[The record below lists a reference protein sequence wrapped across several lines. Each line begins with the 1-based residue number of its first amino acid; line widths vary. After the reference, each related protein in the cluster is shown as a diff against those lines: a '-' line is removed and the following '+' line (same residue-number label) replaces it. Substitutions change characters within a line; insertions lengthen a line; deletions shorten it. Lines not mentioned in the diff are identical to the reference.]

1 MFVFFLFNLW
11 SLVDLSFSDL
21 KDFFSF
27 FVNLLVCCRSNWEL
41 CCEKMGKRKQV
52 KTEQGEEKK
61 RKKGE
66 NKGEKTKRKKEE
78 KLVEKGKE
86 EEEETERKECEE
98 RRGFECLICFEMM
111 RWEREPRSL
120 PCGHSFCSDCLNKL
134 FFSSQQTSTST
145 SISESG
151 DGDGDG
157 GSGGGGGNGGPN
169 LFLSPLQVGGSS
181 SSSSSSCCLND
192 GGKKKR
198 CCPVCRKEIE
208 GEGGGRCETIESFDS
223 NYLIPETIDV
233 IESSKI
239 PSFCIPPTPCFSFFF
254 IFFCVFK

>member
-1 MFVFFLFNLW
+1 
-11 SLVDLSFSDL
+11 
-21 KDFFSF
+21 
-27 FVNLLVCCRSNWEL
+27 
-41 CCEKMGKRKQV
+41 MGEKRKRD
-52 KTEQGEEKK
+52 ENSGEEEL
-61 RKKGE
+61 E
-66 NKGEKTKRKKEE
+66 NKRKKEE
-78 KLVEKGKE
+78 KPIEKGK

-145 SISESG
+145 SESG
-151 DGDGDG
+151 DGDGGDG
-157 GSGGGGGNGGPN
+157 DDGESDGESDGGPN
-169 LFLSPLQVGGSS
+169 LFLSPLQVDGSSSSS
-181 SSSSSSCCLND
+181 SSSSSSCCLSY

-208 GEGGGRCETIESFDS
+208 GEGGGRCETIGSFDS

-239 PSFCIPPTPCFSFFF
+239 PSFCIPPTPCFSFLLCFQMKQF
-254 IFFCVFK
+254 TSLTHPPQTQRKYPLINKVNR

>member
-1 MFVFFLFNLW
+1 M
-11 SLVDLSFSDL
+11 
-21 KDFFSF
+21 
-27 FVNLLVCCRSNWEL
+27 
-41 CCEKMGKRKQV
+41 

-61 RKKGE
+61 RKK
-66 NKGEKTKRKKEE
+66 EE
-78 KLVEKGKE
+78 KPRGK
-86 EEEETERKECEE
+86 EEETERKECEE

-145 SISESG
+145 PESG
-151 DGDGDG
+151 DGD
-157 GSGGGGGNGGPN
+157 GGPN
-169 LFLSPLQVGGSS
+169 LFLSLLQVDGPSSSSS

-239 PSFCIPPTPCFSFFF
+239 PSFCIPPTPCFFFF
-254 IFFCVFK
+254 FFFCVFK

>member
-1 MFVFFLFNLW
+1 M
-11 SLVDLSFSDL
+11 
-21 KDFFSF
+21 
-27 FVNLLVCCRSNWEL
+27 
-41 CCEKMGKRKQV
+41 

-61 RKKGE
+61 REKGE
-66 NKGEKTKRKKEE
+66 KEGEKTKRKKEE

-86 EEEETERKECEE
+86 EEEEEETERKECEE
-98 RRGFECLICFEMM
+98 SKGFECLICFEMM
-111 RWEREPRSL
+111 RWEKEPRSL

-145 SISESG
+145 STSESG
-151 DGDGDG
+151 DGDG
-157 GSGGGGGNGGPN
+157 GSDGGGGDGGPN

-181 SSSSSSCCLND
+181 SSSSSSSCCLSD
-192 GGKKKR
+192 GEKKKR

-208 GEGGGRCETIESFDS
+208 GEGGGRYETIESFDS

-239 PSFCIPPTPCFSFFF
+239 PSFCIPPTPCFSFLSFSF
-254 IFFCVFK
+254 SCLTTHHKTIVPQTTNIKT

>member
-1 MFVFFLFNLW
+1 M
-11 SLVDLSFSDL
+11 
-21 KDFFSF
+21 
-27 FVNLLVCCRSNWEL
+27 
-41 CCEKMGKRKQV
+41 

-61 RKKGE
+61 RKK
-66 NKGEKTKRKKEE
+66 EE
-78 KLVEKGKE
+78 KLIEKGKE

-134 FFSSQQTSTST
+134 FFSSQQISTSTST
-145 SISESG
+145 SESG
-151 DGDGDG
+151 DG
-157 GSGGGGGNGGPN
+157 GGGGGGGSGDGGPN
-169 LFLSPLQVGGSS
+169 LFLSPLQVDGSSS
-181 SSSSSSCCLND
+181 SSSSSSCCLSD

-208 GEGGGRCETIESFDS
+208 GEGGGRCETIKSFDS

-239 PSFCIPPTPCFSFFF
+239 PSFCLPPTPCFSFLSFSLCF
-254 IFFCVFK
+254 QMKQFTSHSPHHKTIVPQTTNTNTKKIPPH

>member
-1 MFVFFLFNLW
+1 
-11 SLVDLSFSDL
+11 
-21 KDFFSF
+21 
-27 FVNLLVCCRSNWEL
+27 
-41 CCEKMGKRKQV
+41 
-52 KTEQGEEKK
+52 
-61 RKKGE
+61 
-66 NKGEKTKRKKEE
+66 
-78 KLVEKGKE
+78 
-86 EEEETERKECEE
+86 
-98 RRGFECLICFEMM
+98 MM

-120 PCGHSFCSDCLNKL
+120 LCGHSFCSDCLNKL

-145 SISESG
+145 STSESG

-157 GSGGGGGNGGPN
+157 GPDLG
-169 LFLSPLQVGGSS
+169 LSPLQDGGSSS
-181 SSSSSSCCLND
+181 SSSSSSCCLSD

-239 PSFCIPPTPCFSFFF
+239 PSFCIPPTPCFFFSFLFLVCF
-254 IFFCVFK
+254 QMKQFTPPSPTHHKTTTNNKHKENTPSLTK

>member
-1 MFVFFLFNLW
+1 M
-11 SLVDLSFSDL
+11 
-21 KDFFSF
+21 K
-27 FVNLLVCCRSNWEL
+27 
-41 CCEKMGKRKQV
+41 KQ
-52 KTEQGEEKK
+52 QGEEKK

-66 NKGEKTKRKKEE
+66 NKGEKTKEE
-78 KLVEKGKE
+78 KLIEKGKE
-86 EEEETERKECEE
+86 KEETERKECEE

-120 PCGHSFCSDCLNKL
+120 PCGHSFCSDCLGKL

-145 SISESG
+145 SESG
-151 DGDGDG
+151 DGDGGDGDG
-157 GSGGGGGNGGPN
+157 GDDGDSDGGPN
-169 LFLSPLQVGGSS
+169 LFLSPLQVDGSSSSS
-181 SSSSSSCCLND
+181 SSSSSSCCLSD

-239 PSFCIPPTPCFSFFF
+239 PSFCIPPTPCFFSSFSLCFQMKQF
-254 IFFCVFK
+254 TTHHKTTTNNKQQTTNTKKIPPH

>member
-1 MFVFFLFNLW
+1 
-11 SLVDLSFSDL
+11 
-21 KDFFSF
+21 
-27 FVNLLVCCRSNWEL
+27 
-41 CCEKMGKRKQV
+41 MGKRKRV

-86 EEEETERKECEE
+86 KEETERKECEE

-145 SISESG
+145 SESG
-151 DGDGDG
+151 DGDGD
-157 GSGGGGGNGGPN
+157 GGPN

-181 SSSSSSCCLND
+181 SSSSSSSCCLSD

-208 GEGGGRCETIESFDS
+208 GEGGGRCETIGSFDS

-239 PSFCIPPTPCFSFFF
+239 PSFCIPPTPCFSFLSFSF
-254 IFFCVFK
+254 VFSNETIHLTTKQQQTTNTKKIPPH

>member
-1 MFVFFLFNLW
+1 M
-11 SLVDLSFSDL
+11 
-21 KDFFSF
+21 
-27 FVNLLVCCRSNWEL
+27 
-41 CCEKMGKRKQV
+41 

-66 NKGEKTKRKKEE
+66 KEGEKTKRKKEE
-78 KLVEKGKE
+78 KLVEKGK
-86 EEEETERKECEE
+86 EEETERKECEE

-111 RWEREPRSL
+111 RWEKEPRSL

-145 SISESG
+145 SESG
-151 DGDGDG
+151 DGGDGGDGDG
-157 GSGGGGGNGGPN
+157 GDGAGGPN
-169 LFLSPLQVGGSS
+169 LFLSPLQVSGPSSS
-181 SSSSSSCCLND
+181 SSSSSSCCLSD
-192 GGKKKR
+192 GEKKKR

-239 PSFCIPPTPCFSFFF
+239 SSFCIPPTPCFSFLSFSF
-254 IFFCVFK
+254 SNETPPHLTTHHKTIVPQTTNIKT